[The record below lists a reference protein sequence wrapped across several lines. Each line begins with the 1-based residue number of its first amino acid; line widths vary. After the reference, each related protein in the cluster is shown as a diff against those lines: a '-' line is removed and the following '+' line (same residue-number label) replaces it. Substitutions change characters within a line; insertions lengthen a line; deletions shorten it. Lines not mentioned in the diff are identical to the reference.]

1 MGKRD
6 FETAAIRGQMPK
18 TQFKEHSAPMYL
30 TSGFV
35 FDDVE
40 EMRASFAGEIQR
52 DLYSRY
58 SNPNTSEFITKV
70 CAMEGAE
77 DGFAFSSGMAAIYT
91 SLKALLQS
99 GDHLLASRSLFGA
112 SHTLLVEYFPKW
124 GIECDF
130 FDPSSLEEIRSLTR
144 PNTKVI
150 FAESPTNPGLDI
162 LDLELLSILSKEAGA
177 LLVIDN
183 CFASPYLQKP
193 INFGADLVLHSATKL
208 MDGQGRVLG
217 GIAVGSED
225 LIADIRQLARMTGPA
240 LSPFNAWILSK
251 SLETLSLRVEKQS
264 DNAMQIAEFLSNHNL
279 VEEVRYPFLK
289 SHPQYHLAKKQ
300 MKKGGVVITFK
311 VKGGYP
317 ASRQFFDAIKMISIS
332 ANLGDTRTII
342 THPAT
347 STHAKI
353 SEQDRLEMGISQGS
367 IRLSVGL
374 ESVEDL
380 LWDIDQ
386 ALNKIVV

>member
-1 MGKRD
+1 MENRE
-6 FETAAIRGQMPK
+6 FETAAIRGQLPK

-40 EMRASFAGEIQR
+40 EMRASFAGEIHR

-70 CAMEGAE
+70 CEMEGAE

-91 SLKALLQS
+91 SLKALLKS
-99 GDHLLASRSLFGA
+99 GDHLLASCSLFGA

-124 GIECDF
+124 GIQCDF
-130 FDPSSLEEIRSLTR
+130 FDPGSLEEIRSLTR
-144 PNTKVI
+144 PNTKVV

-162 LDLELLSILSKEAGA
+162 LDLELLSVLSKEAGA

-193 INFGADLVLHSATKL
+193 IRFGADLVIHSATKL

-217 GIAVGSED
+217 GITVGSED

-251 SLETLSLRVEKQS
+251 SLETLSLRVDKQS
-264 DNAMQIAEFLSNHNL
+264 DNALQIAEFLSNHDL
-279 VEEVRYPFLK
+279 VEQVRYPFLK
-289 SHPQYHLAKKQ
+289 SHPQYDLAKKQ
-300 MKKGGVVITFK
+300 MKKGGVVITFR

-317 ASRQFFDAIKMISIS
+317 ACRQFFDAIKMISIS

-353 SEQDRLEMGISQGS
+353 SEQNRLDMGISQGT

-374 ESVEDL
+374 ENTEDL

-386 ALNKIVV
+386 ALSEIVV

>member
-1 MGKRD
+1 
-6 FETAAIRGQMPK
+6 
-18 TQFKEHSAPMYL
+18 MYL

-40 EMRASFAGEIQR
+40 EMRASFAGEIHR

-70 CAMEGAE
+70 CEMEGAE

-91 SLKALLQS
+91 SLKALLKS

-124 GIECDF
+124 GIQCDF
-130 FDPSSLEEIRSLTR
+130 FDPGSLEEIRSLTR
-144 PNTKVI
+144 PNTKVV

-162 LDLELLSILSKEAGA
+162 LDLELLSVLSKEAGA

-183 CFASPYLQKP
+183 CCASPYLQKP
-193 INFGADLVLHSATKL
+193 ILFGADLVIHSATKL

-217 GIAVGSED
+217 GITVGSED

-251 SLETLSLRVEKQS
+251 SLETLSLRVDKQS
-264 DNAMQIAEFLSNHNL
+264 DNALQIAEFLSSHDL
-279 VEEVRYPFLK
+279 VEQVRYPFFK
-289 SHPQYHLAKKQ
+289 IPSPIRFGKETDE
-300 MKKGGVVITFK
+300 KG
-311 VKGGYP
+311 
-317 ASRQFFDAIKMISIS
+317 R
-332 ANLGDTRTII
+332 
-342 THPAT
+342 
-347 STHAKI
+347 
-353 SEQDRLEMGISQGS
+353 GS
-367 IRLSVGL
+367 
-374 ESVEDL
+374 DYF
-380 LWDIDQ
+380 
-386 ALNKIVV
+386 

>member
-1 MGKRD
+1 
-6 FETAAIRGQMPK
+6 
-18 TQFKEHSAPMYL
+18 MYL

-70 CAMEGAE
+70 CEMEGAE

-99 GDHLLASRSLFGA
+99 GDHILASRSIFGA
-112 SHTLLVEYFPKW
+112 THTLLVEYFPKW

-130 FDPSSLEEIRSLTR
+130 FDSDSLEEIRSLTR
-144 PNTKVI
+144 SNTKVV
-150 FAESPTNPGLDI
+150 FAESPTNPGLDV
-162 LDLELLSILSKEAGA
+162 LDLELLSVLTKEAGA

-183 CFASPYLQKP
+183 CFASPYLQNP
-193 INFGADLVLHSATKL
+193 ILFGADLVIHSATKL

-217 GIAVGSED
+217 GITVGSED
-225 LIADIRQLARMTGPA
+225 LIASIRQLARMTGPA

-251 SLETLSLRVEKQS
+251 SLETLSLRVDKQS
-264 DNAMQIAEFLSNHNL
+264 DNAMQIAEFLSRHEL
-279 VEEVRYPFLK
+279 VEEVRYPFLE

-300 MKKGGVVITFK
+300 MKKGGVVVTFK
-311 VKGGYP
+311 VKGAYS
-317 ASRQFFDAIKMISIS
+317 ASRKFFDAIQMCSIS

-353 SEQDRLEMGISQGS
+353 SEENRLAMGISQGT

-374 ESVEDL
+374 ENIGDL
-380 LWDIDQ
+380 LWDIEQ
-386 ALNKIVV
+386 ALSEIVV